1 MRKLN
6 GGNDKWSCLRRN
18 GGGFLSRGF
27 SNIAC
32 TDVRSCV
39 AAAGAAAGAFER
51 LWETIQRLGKFG

>member
-6 GGNDKWSCLRRN
+6 GGNEKWSCLRRN

-27 SNIAC
+27 RNIAC

-39 AAAGAAAGAFER
+39 AAAAAAAAGAFER
-51 LWETIQRLGKFG
+51 LWEKI